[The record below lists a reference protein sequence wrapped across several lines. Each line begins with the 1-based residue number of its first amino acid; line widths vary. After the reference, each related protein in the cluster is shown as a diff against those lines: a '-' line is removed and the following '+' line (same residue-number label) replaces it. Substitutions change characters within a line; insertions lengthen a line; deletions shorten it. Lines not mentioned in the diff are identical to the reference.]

1 MSRFEQ
7 YCTSF
12 VQLSGNKEGAISPS
26 IVGSASFGYSDSEI
40 AEGIF
45 NGSVKKPVYAR
56 MGNPTS
62 AKLENML
69 AVMDGGVGAI
79 ATSSGMSA
87 ITLGVMS
94 LVEAGDEIISIGG
107 LFGGT
112 YSFFSETLNRFGVK
126 TSFFDV
132 DELQNIK
139 NIIND
144 KTKLIYLESV
154 GNPNMRLPDIKTIAK
169 IANDAGVAL
178 MIDNT
183 ITPLC
188 IKPFEL
194 GVDIIVYSTT
204 KIISGN
210 ASALGGAV
218 VFRAVGENDKFNSNR
233 YKEIH
238 PFIKKVGKMALVVN
252 ARKRALRDFGM
263 SASAFN
269 SYLTLLGLE
278 TLPIRMDRVTSTIEQ
293 VVKVLSENGLHVNHP
308 SLLSHPHHERYLND
322 FKDGCGT
329 LFTVD
334 MGSKQKAFEFLK
346 NTTLPVITAN
356 IGDSRTL
363 ALHMASTIYSD
374 FDDKTRAF
382 LGITDGL
389 IRVSVG
395 LESARDIID
404 DFLKAV
410 EYVK

>member
-1 MSRFEQ
+1 MSRFEK

-12 VQLSGNKEGAISPS
+12 VQLVGNKDGAVSPS
-26 IVGSASFGYSDSEI
+26 IVGSASFGYGDSQN

-45 NGSVKKPVYAR
+45 SGSVKKPVYAR

-62 AKLENML
+62 AKLENLL
-69 AVMDGGVGAI
+69 AAMDGGIGAI

-87 ITLGVMS
+87 ITLAVMS
-94 LVEAGDEIISIGG
+94 IVQAFDEVISIGG

-112 YSFFSETLNRFGVK
+112 YSFFNETLSRFGVK

-139 NIIND
+139 NAIND
-144 KTKLIYLESV
+144 KTKLIFLESV
-154 GNPNMRLPDIKTIAK
+154 GNPNMRLPDIKAIAK

-188 IKPFEL
+188 VKPFEL

-218 VFRAVGENDKFNSNR
+218 VYRAIGKNDKFSSNR
-233 YKEIH
+233 YKELH
-238 PFIKKVGKMALVVN
+238 PFIKKADKMALVVN
-252 ARKRALRDFGM
+252 AKKRGMRDFGM

-269 SYLTLLGLE
+269 SYLTLLGSE
-278 TLPIRMDRVTSTIEQ
+278 TLPLRIDRITSTVEQ
-293 VVKVLSENGLHVNHP
+293 VVKVLDENGLHVNHP
-308 SLLSHPHHERYLND
+308 SLSSHPHHQRYLND

-329 LFTVD
+329 LFTID
-334 MGSKQKAFEFLK
+334 MRNKQKAFEFLN

-374 FDDKTRAF
+374 FDDETRAF

-395 LESARDIID
+395 LENALDIIS
-404 DFLKAV
+404 DFLKAAKH
-410 EYVK
+410 VK